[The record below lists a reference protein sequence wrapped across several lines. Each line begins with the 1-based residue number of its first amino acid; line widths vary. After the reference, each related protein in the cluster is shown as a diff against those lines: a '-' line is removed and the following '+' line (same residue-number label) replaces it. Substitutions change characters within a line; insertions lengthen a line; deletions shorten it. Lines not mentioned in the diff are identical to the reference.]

1 MLHMVVDGSTQ
12 STCSKLNVCV
22 IHVMCGT
29 HTYTYMYVTRDTYMY
44 VKLHVQCGTGT

>member
-22 IHVMCGT
+22 IHVMCGST
-29 HTYTYMYVTRDTYMY
+29 HDIHVTH
-44 VKLHVQCGTGT
+44 VKLHVQCGSGKI